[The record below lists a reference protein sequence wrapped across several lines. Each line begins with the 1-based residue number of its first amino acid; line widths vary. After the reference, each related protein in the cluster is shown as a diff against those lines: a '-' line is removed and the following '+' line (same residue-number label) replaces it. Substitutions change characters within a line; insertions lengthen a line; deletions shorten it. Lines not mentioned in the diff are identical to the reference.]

1 MPSDIKSLRVLI
13 LSWGLTGFVAVL
25 GSIPG
30 SGLGNTGLFAG
41 AVVGG
46 IAGVLFSVA
55 IARRLAWLP
64 AEDAKGAILGGLG
77 GFAVAAIVAVTNLH
91 TPTIPILATS
101 LVGVGVLVGAGAA
114 RGWRG

>member
-1 MPSDIKSLRVLI
+1 M

-46 IAGVLFSVA
+46 IAGVVASVA

-64 AEDAKGAILGGLG
+64 AEDAKGALIGGLG
-77 GFAVAAIVAVTNLH
+77 GFVIAAIVAVTNLH